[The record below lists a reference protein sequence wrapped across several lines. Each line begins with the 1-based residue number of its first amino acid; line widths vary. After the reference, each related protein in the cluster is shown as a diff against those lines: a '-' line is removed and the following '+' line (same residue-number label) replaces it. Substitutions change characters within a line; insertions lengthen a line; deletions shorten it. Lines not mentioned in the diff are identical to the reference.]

1 MLYRYVVVRAELGMK
16 PTLSNLHSLSPL
28 SIRSQI
34 HEVAEMSLELGK
46 VAALRLKDRVR
57 NLERRSRATP
67 SQLRW
72 FLGASK

>member
-34 HEVAEMSLELGK
+34 HEVAEMSLELGR
-46 VAALRLKDRVR
+46 VAGLD
-57 NLERRSRATP
+57 LERRSRATP